1 MELSG
6 RSGRTAG
13 DPNKDD
19 PLKHTVWRIGDFEMW
34 RLECVFEV
42 GNCFDYAL
50 QDYVLF
56 LASKVWPSIG
66 QTLAKKSA

>member
-1 MELSG
+1 
-6 RSGRTAG
+6 
-13 DPNKDD
+13 
-19 PLKHTVWRIGDFEMW
+19 MW
-34 RLECVFEV
+34 RLGCVFEV

-56 LASKVWPSIG
+56 WPSIG